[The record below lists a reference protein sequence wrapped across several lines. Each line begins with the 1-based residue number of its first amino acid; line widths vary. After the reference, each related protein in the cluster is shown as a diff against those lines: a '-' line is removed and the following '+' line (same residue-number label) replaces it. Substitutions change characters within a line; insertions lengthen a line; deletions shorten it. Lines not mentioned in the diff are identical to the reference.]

1 MFRDFTKY
9 EVYPNGKI
17 WSYSQK
23 KFLKP
28 VINHNGYQRVHLSD
42 NEGKRKYYFVHRV
55 VWESITGYPIPE
67 GMQVNHIDECK
78 TNNHINNLNL
88 MTCKENINFG
98 SGIKRSAKARINGKS
113 SKQVGAFQNCE
124 LVMTFQSVNE
134 AGRNGFNKGAVAA
147 CCRNCYNREG
157 NNVYKG
163 LTWKY
168 I

>member
-1 MFRDFTKY
+1 MFRNYSKY
-9 EVYPNGKI
+9 KVYEDGKI

-42 NEGKRKYYFVHRV
+42 NEGKRKLYFVHRV
-55 VWESITGYPIPE
+55 VWEAVTGYPIPE

-98 SGIKRSAKARINGKS
+98 TGIERRAKK
-113 SKQVGAFQNCE
+113 VGAFKNGE
-124 LVMTFQSVNE
+124 IVLTFPSTAE

-147 CCRNCYNREG
+147 CCRNCFNREG
-157 NNVYKG
+157 NNKYKG
-163 LTWKY
+163 FEWKY